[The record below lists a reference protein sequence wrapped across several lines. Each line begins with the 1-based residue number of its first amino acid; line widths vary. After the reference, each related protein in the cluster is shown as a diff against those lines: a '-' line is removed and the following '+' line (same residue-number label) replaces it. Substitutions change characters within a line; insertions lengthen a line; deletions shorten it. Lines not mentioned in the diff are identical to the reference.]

1 MKIILLF
8 LFFIS
13 CNLNESLVD
22 SIGETAKS
30 VIEKAKEQGGST
42 GVSTLNKEIDKLED
56 EIADLKKKRSALED
70 KIDDKEDDL
79 EEIEDELE
87 EIKERLENDRELDPA
102 ERERLENER
111 DRLQTRRDDLT
122 REITTLREQITTAE
136 NAKTQAENTLRDVRQ
151 AKERLEA
158 DLRTRTTE
166 RDRARTERDTANRE
180 KTRVE
185 TERDCWKKTKGDFC
199 TRNQKLKTVVIAQV
213 AGISACEDINYC
225 HLEDITRLDLS
236 GSFDRQSA
244 CNSNPEYNR
253 LTTLQPSDFIGFT
266 KLEFLNLSGNCL
278 KELEQ
283 SPPLFKHLTKIKE
296 INLQDTNIIRLSKNF
311 FTSDNID
318 TLEDGKVWVNWFLY
332 CTGTG
337 TPYKDKLS
345 SEAKAYHT
353 REDPNN
359 PESYYCYE

>member
-1 MKIILLF
+1 MKAILFFISF

-13 CNLNESLVD
+13 CESNESAIG
-22 SIGETAKS
+22 SIGETAKE
-30 VIEKAKEQGGST
+30 VIDKAKATGGAEGLS
-42 GVSTLNKEIDKLED
+42 SLNKKIDE
-56 EIADLKKKRSALED
+56 LED
-70 KIDDKEDDL
+70 KLSDKKKAYKRLQYEIEDNEDDL
-79 EEIEDELE
+79 KETNDELE
-87 EIKERLENDRELDPA
+87 DIATQLSQRLTPEKRKELEDRKAFL
-102 ERERLENER
+102 ERKKTQLEGTISSLNTQKATLESDLATARSDLQAMTNAR
-111 DRLQTRRDDLT
+111 DNLQTQLDD
-122 REITTLREQITTAE
+122 
-136 NAKTQAENTLRDVRQ
+136 
-151 AKERLEA
+151 
-158 DLRTRTTE
+158 RTTE
-166 RDRARTERDTANRE
+166 RNTAR
-180 KTRVE
+180 
-185 TERDCWKKTKGDFC
+185 TERDCWKKTKDDFC
-199 TRNQKLKTVVIAQV
+199 ARNQKLKTVVIAQV